1 MNRHWSKLIRLA
13 AAVCL
18 VACAIPTSADDDL
31 EPRLRLRDRENQPV
45 GTSARS
51 GSFRVYENREANT
64 GRVLELDLLILQKL
78 EQPGEPDPVFVFAGG
93 PGQNVANHAAGWT
106 RHWMRKTRDIILLSQ
121 RGTGGNNRLTCQL
134 PGSDDNL
141 QGYLEPIFDEPT
153 FRECMKELQERF
165 DLTHYSTPEAM
176 DDVND
181 LREALGYDKINLYG
195 GSYGSRAELVYL
207 RRHPETVRCAI
218 MNSVAPIAFKNPLFH
233 AAAAQEALD
242 KIFELAKANPKRL
255 EAFGDLRK
263 KFDTVIRRL
272 EKKPAE
278 ATVKHPRTGEPVKVR
293 LSRAAFAEA
302 LRVMMYYDYTDVA
315 RLIQQAYEGEFDAF
329 AQRGMTQNRALRN
342 SLAFGMLLCVTCA
355 EDLARI
361 EPHEI
366 ERETRGTFLGDG
378 RVRRQMQV
386 CKFWPKSKLPAN
398 YGEPVRGD
406 VPVLLFSG
414 MFDPVTPPRW
424 GAEAASH
431 LTNSTHVVAP
441 GSHGLGGP
449 CITQIMSDFLAK
461 PDKLVDTSCVG
472 RLPIGP
478 FRVSRSPARP

>member
-1 MNRHWSKLIRLA
+1 MSSPDRDDPSVDARGCSRKPYNSSGWKPVPQGQRTRCCRRTRWLRPSRSERVKQMNRHWSKLIRLA

-106 RHWMRKTRDIILLSQ
+106 RHWMRKTRDIVLLSQ
-121 RGTGGNNRLTCQL
+121 RGAGGNNRLTCQL

-153 FRECMKELQERF
+153 FRDCMKELQERF

-242 KIFELAKANPKRL
+242 RIFELTKANPKRL

-302 LRVMMYYDYTDVA
+302 LRVMMYYDYTHSSA
-315 RLIQQAYEGEFDAF
+315 
-329 AQRGMTQNRALRN
+329 T
-342 SLAFGMLLCVTCA
+342 
-355 EDLARI
+355 
-361 EPHEI
+361 
-366 ERETRGTFLGDG
+366 
-378 RVRRQMQV
+378 
-386 CKFWPKSKLPAN
+386 
-398 YGEPVRGD
+398 
-406 VPVLLFSG
+406 
-414 MFDPVTPPRW
+414 
-424 GAEAASH
+424 AASAARCR
-431 LTNSTHVVAP
+431 SA
-441 GSHGLGGP
+441 SSGP
-449 CITQIMSDFLAK
+449 SQ
-461 PDKLVDTSCVG
+461 SC
-472 RLPIGP
+472 RPTTA
-478 FRVSRSPARP
+478 SRSAATSRSCSSPACSTPSPRRAGAPKPPAT